1 MIIRKEESHKLE
13 EQEEDS
19 GLICTA
25 EQNDHFEQKEKIPK
39 ALASK
44 EEYLLI

>member
-1 MIIRKEESHKLE
+1 MIIREEESQKLE
-13 EQEEDS
+13 QWEEES

-25 EQNDHFEQKEKIPK
+25 EQNDHLGQKGEKFK

-44 EEYLLI
+44 NESLLI

>member
-1 MIIRKEESHKLE
+1 MIIREEESQKLE
-13 EQEEDS
+13 QQEEDS
-19 GLICTA
+19 GLICMA
-25 EQNDHFEQKEKIPK
+25 EQNEHFEQKDKIPK

>member
-1 MIIRKEESHKLE
+1 MIIREEESQKLE
-13 EQEEDS
+13 QQEEVL
-19 GLICTA
+19 GLICAA